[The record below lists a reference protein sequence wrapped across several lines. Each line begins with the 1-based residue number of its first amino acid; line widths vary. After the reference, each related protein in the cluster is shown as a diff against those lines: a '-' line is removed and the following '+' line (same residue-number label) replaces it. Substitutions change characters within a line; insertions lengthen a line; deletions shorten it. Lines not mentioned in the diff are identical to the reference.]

1 MVEVRNMT
9 DISMRNYDSRYSGT
23 DEGGSLAI
31 GGMTMVGLGVGFTFL
46 PEAPLLFVA
55 SILTGIGLGIIV
67 AAGLGRR
74 A

>member
-1 MVEVRNMT
+1 MT
-9 DISMRNYDSRYSGT
+9 DISMRTYDNRYSGMN
-23 DEGGSLAI
+23 EGGNPAI

-55 SILTGIGLGIIV
+55 SILTGIGLGIVV
-67 AAGLGRR
+67 AAGTSKR